1 MSSAAERLETDK
13 DILKMLKDLNCA
25 DELDLDQSIKDL
37 DDYLTIKEK
46 QKTAKTDVEKLILQ
60 YAESK
65 IVFSDRMTGELKNK
79 FEKKIRMLEQK
90 YLEDMAAK
98 NKGQI
103 FLVGGKLNRTN
114 RMVDKTPELLT
125 IEGEKY
131 RRMGRNASG
140 GVVYEF
146 ISEN

>member
-131 RRMGRNASG
+131 RRMGRNVSG
-140 GVVYEF
+140 GIVYEF